1 MTSVFLLLSL
11 DGREEVG
18 GGNFR
23 AYRVGFLLI
32 AQLRLIGNLLTM
44 AFLLRLL

>member
-1 MTSVFLLLSL
+1 MTSVFFSSPLM
-11 DGREEVG
+11 GEEIG

-44 AFLLRLL
+44 AFLSRLL